1 LYACVLHTLILFLM
15 SPTTLLLRLASLVA
29 AVLAQTHESISEATV
44 EEMVDKYSSPVRE
57 FPDEW
62 DTALLN
68 VYRADFNAKDLVKG
82 RKLLESA
89 KERRK
94 KIMVVTGDED
104 NVVPVRASTR
114 VASLL
119 DVELDVIEKCGHL
132 PMDERPEELARMMI
146 DFINDN
152 KKILQKNGLLSFSFC
167 KNNPPPPHPTPPPPS
182 PLTPHPY
189 PIVFLQFKKKFKK
202 APC

>member
-1 LYACVLHTLILFLM
+1 MCTGYQRTCPILPNATLLLPNSSPFLT

-57 FPDEW
+57 FPDDW

-68 VYRADFNAKDLVKG
+68 VYRADFDAKDLVKG

-119 DVELDVIEKCGHL
+119 DVELDVIENCGHL

-146 DFINDN
+146 DFIND
-152 KKILQKNGLLSFSFC
+152 K
-167 KNNPPPPHPTPPPPS
+167 
-182 PLTPHPY
+182 
-189 PIVFLQFKKKFKK
+189 
-202 APC
+202 